1 MNYEENLRDKVLE
14 SADKTD
20 EIASRLENAMNAGEA
35 EGIDYPAPR
44 RLSLE
49 LLGQLSTTVQF
60 AKFYNEQFPNDEEIM
75 ELEQGYSQNL
85 DEFQNDFQN
94 ALGGTKVE
102 IIKE

>member
-1 MNYEENLRDKVLE
+1 
-14 SADKTD
+14 
-20 EIASRLENAMNAGEA
+20 
-35 EGIDYPAPR
+35 
-44 RLSLE
+44 
-49 LLGQLSTTVQF
+49 VQF